1 MKEFRQEC
9 VKYFQLNIL
18 YIAEENGPQ
27 LCQYIYTYLRE
38 YDTVN
43 QRKHNDAFVLNQ
55 TIF

>member
-43 QRKHNDAFVLNQ
+43 
-55 TIF
+55 